1 MGRPKISRMVTNIP
15 EIKFF
20 KPQGI
25 PVKSLLTEKL
35 AIEEL
40 EALSLK
46 HYEKLNQIDCARRMN
61 VSQSTF
67 SRILEDAHEKITR
80 ALVEGKAIELGGGN
94 FEVKELFLG
103 YGCIDCMHEWKR
115 EFSKK
120 ILPKDIIGENFD
132 KILPPGNDLKCPE
145 CKSEN
150 TYRLRKNL
158 VVE

>member
-15 EIKFF
+15 EIKYF

-94 FEVKELFLG
+94 FEIKELFLG
-103 YGCIDCMHEWKR
+103 YGCFNCMHEWKR

-120 ILPKDIIGENFD
+120 IRPRDIIGGNFD
-132 KILPPGNDLKCPE
+132 EILPLGTDLRCPE
-145 CKSEN
+145 CNSEN

>member
-1 MGRPKISRMVTNIP
+1 MGRPKINRMVTNIP
-15 EIKFF
+15 EIKLF

-25 PVKSLLTEKL
+25 PVKNLLTEKL
-35 AIEEL
+35 AIEEI

-46 HYEKLNQIDCARRMN
+46 HYEKLNQIDCASRMN

-94 FEVKELFLG
+94 FKIKELFLG
-103 YGCIDCMHEWKR
+103 YGCFNCMHEWRKKD
-115 EFSKK
+115 SKK
-120 ILPKDIIGENFD
+120 LRPKDIIGKNFD
-132 KILPPGNDLKCPE
+132 KILPLGIDLTCPE
-145 CKSEN
+145 CNSEKI
-150 TYRLRKNL
+150 YRLRKNL

>member
-1 MGRPKISRMVTNIP
+1 MGRPKISRIVTNIP
-15 EIKFF
+15 EIKYF

-40 EALSLK
+40 ENFMGN
-46 HYEKLNQIDCARRMN
+46 YRQKLNQIDCARRMN

-94 FEVKELFLG
+94 FEIKELFLG
-103 YGCIDCMHEWKR
+103 YGCFNCMHEWKR

-120 ILPKDIIGENFD
+120 IRPKDIIGGNFD
-132 KILPPGNDLKCPE
+132 EILPLVTDLRCPE
-145 CKSEN
+145 CNSEN